1 MKKVKAKV
9 KVNFFQREKN
19 YHQEFLN
26 ILAEYVSYKRN
37 ITASSY
43 GISRVHISCKAI
55 VSSNEVSFQYNESI
69 NVQFQ
74 E

>member
-43 GISRVHISCKAI
+43 GVSRVHISYKAI